1 MTRTSRDELR
11 AELMSRVPRSYSP
24 RLHLLLPALVGFV
37 AAGLALSRLADLR
50 AWQLLLVPASLLF
63 GNAVEWWVHRR
74 ILHRRTRPVE
84 VFYVRHTPQHHAV
97 YVSDDM
103 AIRSFRELKLVLLP
117 AYAILGILALTSPVT
132 VAFALVGQPNLAALW
147 VASVALYLLAYE
159 WLHLAYHLP
168 EGSRI
173 GRSRLVRTL
182 RRHHQLHH
190 APHLMQRW
198 NFNVTLPLWDRLRG
212 TLHPPLDPSARAAT
226 AADARSS

>member
-1 MTRTSRDELR
+1 MTRTSRAELR

-24 RLHLLLPALVGFV
+24 RLHLLLPALIGFG
-37 AAGLALSRLADLR
+37 AAGLALSRVEDLR
-50 AWQLLLVPASLLF
+50 AWQLLLVPAFLVF

-97 YVSDDM
+97 YVADDM
-103 AIRSFRELKLVLLP
+103 AIRSLRELKLVLLP
-117 AYAILGILALTSPVT
+117 AYAILGILALTSPAT
-132 VAFALVGQPNLAALW
+132 VAFALLGQPNLAALW
-147 VASVALYLLAYE
+147 VASVVVYLLSYE

-168 EGSRI
+168 ESSRL
-173 GRSRLVRTL
+173 GRSRLVRRL
-182 RRHHQLHH
+182 RRHHQIHH

-212 TLHPPLDPSARAAT
+212 TLYPAAGVAPRAAT
-226 AADARSS
+226 AADGRAS

>member
-1 MTRTSRDELR
+1 MTRTSRAELR

-24 RLHLLLPALVGFV
+24 GLHLLLPALVGV
-37 AAGLALSRLADLR
+37 AAAALALSRIHDLR
-50 AWQLLLVPASLLF
+50 AWQLAFVPVFLVF

-103 AIRSFRELKLVLLP
+103 AIGSWRELKLVLLP
-117 AYAILGILALTSPVT
+117 AYAIVAYLVLTSPIAA
-132 VAFALVGQPNLAALW
+132 AFAAAGQPNLAALW
-147 VASVALYLLAYE
+147 VVSVVFYLLAYE

-168 EGSRI
+168 ETSRI
-173 GRSRLVRTL
+173 GRVHVIRAL

-190 APHLMQRW
+190 APHLMNRW
-198 NFNVTLPLWDRLRG
+198 NFNVTVPLWDWVRG
-212 TLHPPLDPSARAAT
+212 TLHPVRRRDVRDAALLHH
-226 AADARSS
+226 R